1 MIIGFI
7 VCLIKNVSKMQRGW
21 VAGSEFGEG
30 VGDVDAISASCEVP
44 CSIGAGCGLACGSH
58 ERPDSHWEQISVT
71 RSFTAELVRCFS
83 SAFLPI
89 VAGMATSFLC
99 PLYARSTPSGG
110 PSVKFVSR
118 RSSDAG
124 EIENAVRCIRLHW
137 VSVNLRASRKR
148 LRFCDETGLD
158 VSFEGSKVTSGM
170 TALGLGFYLPCTKV
184 CRFPMTLAMH
194 PVSGY
199 TKVNESFR
207 VCAAGGAVTG
217 LRPLV
222 AS

>member
-1 MIIGFI
+1 MP
-7 VCLIKNVSKMQRGW
+7 
-21 VAGSEFGEG
+21 AT
-30 VGDVDAISASCEVP
+30 
-44 CSIGAGCGLACGSH
+44 
-58 ERPDSHWEQISVT
+58 RP
-71 RSFTAELVRCFS
+71 R
-83 SAFLPI
+83 
-89 VAGMATSFLC
+89 
-99 PLYARSTPSGG
+99 G

-124 EIENAVRCIRLHW
+124 EIENAARRIRLHW
-137 VSVNLRASRKR
+137 VSVKLHASRKR
-148 LRFCDETGLD
+148 LRIGDETGLG
-158 VSFEGSKVTSGM
+158 VSFGASKVTSGM

-184 CRFPMTLAMH
+184 CRFPMALVMH